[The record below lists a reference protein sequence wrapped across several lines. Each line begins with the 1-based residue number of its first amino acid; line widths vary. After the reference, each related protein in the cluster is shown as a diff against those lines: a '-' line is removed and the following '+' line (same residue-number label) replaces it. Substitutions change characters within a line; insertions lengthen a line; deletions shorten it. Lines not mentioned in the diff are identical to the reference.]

1 MEQNLESYLKS
12 MKIKTKSF
20 GGYDPED
27 VILKMTEVAKLAR
40 SEGSGGQLEEYRAQ
54 AEAALNEEKQRC
66 QEMEHA
72 LSTQEEKLRQTE
84 EELAEKT
91 KQLCQTEEELAEKT
105 KLLCQTEEELAEK
118 TKLLCQTEEE
128 KQHLETELEEL
139 RSQRTAVQPEA
150 AAHAAVC
157 AEPAQEE
164 PLFGQDSDAEKLRVL
179 LASIELA
186 KSDILAHYKEQ
197 AIKDAN
203 RIQAESFIIEQK
215 NNQLQ
220 KMLEEDSHSLSLTLD
235 TLLTQAQQMKNQL
248 MSLCANENGTAE

>member
-66 QEMEHA
+66 QEMEHT

-84 EELAEKT
+84 GELAEKT

-105 KLLCQTEEELAEK
+105 KLLCQTEEE
-118 TKLLCQTEEE
+118 
-128 KQHLETELEEL
+128 KQRLETELEEL

-150 AAHAAVC
+150 AARAAVC

>member
-105 KLLCQTEEELAEK
+105 KLLCQTEEE
-118 TKLLCQTEEE
+118 
-128 KQHLETELEEL
+128 KQRLEAELEEL

-248 MSLCANENGTAE
+248 MSLCANENATAE

>member
-66 QEMEHA
+66 QEIEHT
-72 LSTQEEKLRQTE
+72 LSTQEEKLRQTA

-105 KLLCQTEEELAEK
+105 KLLCQTEEE
-118 TKLLCQTEEE
+118 
-128 KQHLETELEEL
+128 KQRLEAELEEL

>member
-1 MEQNLESYLKS
+1 MEQNLQSYLKS

-27 VILKMTEVAKLAR
+27 IILKMTEVAKLAR

-105 KLLCQTEEELAEK
+105 KLLCQTEEE
-118 TKLLCQTEEE
+118 
-128 KQHLETELEEL
+128 KQRLETELEEL

>member
-66 QEMEHA
+66 QEMEHT
-72 LSTQEEKLRQTE
+72 LSAQEEKLRQTE

-105 KLLCQTEEELAEK
+105 KQ
-118 TKLLCQTEEE
+118 LCQTEEE
-128 KQHLETELEEL
+128 KQRLEAELEEL

-150 AAHAAVC
+150 AAYAAVC

>member
-1 MEQNLESYLKS
+1 MDQNLQSYLKS

-105 KLLCQTEEELAEK
+105 KLLCQTEEE
-118 TKLLCQTEEE
+118 
-128 KQHLETELEEL
+128 KQRLETELEEL

>member
-66 QEMEHA
+66 QEMEHM

-105 KLLCQTEEELAEK
+105 KLLCQTEEE
-118 TKLLCQTEEE
+118 
-128 KQHLETELEEL
+128 KQRLEAELEEL

-220 KMLEEDSHSLSLTLD
+220 KMLEEDSHSLALTLD

>member
-66 QEMEHA
+66 QEMEHT

-91 KQLCQTEEELAEKT
+91 KQ
-105 KLLCQTEEELAEK
+105 LCQTEEELAEK

>member
-66 QEMEHA
+66 QEIEHT

-105 KLLCQTEEELAEK
+105 KLLCQTEEE
-118 TKLLCQTEEE
+118 
-128 KQHLETELEEL
+128 KQRLEAELEEL

>member
-66 QEMEHA
+66 QEMEHT

-105 KLLCQTEEELAEK
+105 KLLCQTEEE
-118 TKLLCQTEEE
+118 
-128 KQHLETELEEL
+128 KQRLEAELEEL

>member
-105 KLLCQTEEELAEK
+105 KLLCQTEEE
-118 TKLLCQTEEE
+118 
-128 KQHLETELEEL
+128 KQRLETELEEL

>member
-66 QEMEHA
+66 QEMEHT
-72 LSTQEEKLRQTE
+72 LSAQEEKLRQTE

-105 KLLCQTEEELAEK
+105 KLLCQTEEE
-118 TKLLCQTEEE
+118 
-128 KQHLETELEEL
+128 KQRLEAELEEL

>member
-66 QEMEHA
+66 QEMEHT
-72 LSTQEEKLRQTE
+72 LSAQEEKLRQTE

-105 KLLCQTEEELAEK
+105 KQ
-118 TKLLCQTEEE
+118 LCQTEEE
-128 KQHLETELEEL
+128 KQRLEAELEEL

>member
-66 QEMEHA
+66 QEMEHT
-72 LSTQEEKLRQTE
+72 LSAQEEKLRQTE

-105 KLLCQTEEELAEK
+105 KLLCQTEEE
-118 TKLLCQTEEE
+118 
-128 KQHLETELEEL
+128 KQRLEAELEEL

-248 MSLCANENGTAE
+248 MSLCANENATAE

>member
-66 QEMEHA
+66 QEMEHT

-105 KLLCQTEEELAEK
+105 KLLCQTEEE
-118 TKLLCQTEEE
+118 
-128 KQHLETELEEL
+128 KQRLEAELEEL

-203 RIQAESFIIEQK
+203 P
-215 NNQLQ
+215 
-220 KMLEEDSHSLSLTLD
+220 MH
-235 TLLTQAQQMKNQL
+235 
-248 MSLCANENGTAE
+248 

>member
-66 QEMEHA
+66 QEMEHT
-72 LSTQEEKLRQTE
+72 LSAQEEKLRQTE

-105 KLLCQTEEELAEK
+105 KQ
-118 TKLLCQTEEE
+118 LCQTEEE
-128 KQHLETELEEL
+128 KQRLEAELEEL

-248 MSLCANENGTAE
+248 MSLCANENATAE

>member
-1 MEQNLESYLKS
+1 MEQNLQSYLKS

-105 KLLCQTEEELAEK
+105 KLLCQTEEE
-118 TKLLCQTEEE
+118 
-128 KQHLETELEEL
+128 KQRLETELEEL
-139 RSQRTAVQPEA
+139 RSQRTAVQPE
-150 AAHAAVC
+150 AAVC

>member
-66 QEMEHA
+66 QEMEHT

-84 EELAEKT
+84 GELAEKT

-105 KLLCQTEEELAEK
+105 KLLCQTEEE
-118 TKLLCQTEEE
+118 
-128 KQHLETELEEL
+128 KQRLEAELEEL

>member
-91 KQLCQTEEELAEKT
+91 KQ
-105 KLLCQTEEELAEK
+105 LCQTEEELAEK

>member
-66 QEMEHA
+66 QEMEHT

-105 KLLCQTEEELAEK
+105 KLLCQTEEE
-118 TKLLCQTEEE
+118 
-128 KQHLETELEEL
+128 KQRLEAELEEL

-220 KMLEEDSHSLSLTLD
+220 KMLEEDSHSLALTLD

>member
-105 KLLCQTEEELAEK
+105 KQ
-118 TKLLCQTEEE
+118 LCQTEEE
-128 KQHLETELEEL
+128 KQRLEAELEEL

>member
-1 MEQNLESYLKS
+1 M
-12 MKIKTKSF
+12 
-20 GGYDPED
+20 
-27 VILKMTEVAKLAR
+27 
-40 SEGSGGQLEEYRAQ
+40 
-54 AEAALNEEKQRC
+54 
-66 QEMEHA
+66 
-72 LSTQEEKLRQTE
+72 
-84 EELAEKT
+84 
-91 KQLCQTEEELAEKT
+91 
-105 KLLCQTEEELAEK
+105 
-118 TKLLCQTEEE
+118 
-128 KQHLETELEEL
+128 
-139 RSQRTAVQPEA
+139 
-150 AAHAAVC
+150 C

>member
-105 KLLCQTEEELAEK
+105 KLLCQTEEE
-118 TKLLCQTEEE
+118 
-128 KQHLETELEEL
+128 KQRLEAELEEL

>member
-1 MEQNLESYLKS
+1 MEQNLQSYLKS

-66 QEMEHA
+66 QEMEHT
-72 LSTQEEKLRQTE
+72 LSAQEEKLRQTE

-105 KLLCQTEEELAEK
+105 KLLCQTEEE
-118 TKLLCQTEEE
+118 
-128 KQHLETELEEL
+128 KQRLETELEEL

>member
-1 MEQNLESYLKS
+1 MEQNLQSYLKS

-105 KLLCQTEEELAEK
+105 KLLCQTEEE
-118 TKLLCQTEEE
+118 
-128 KQHLETELEEL
+128 KQRLETELEEL